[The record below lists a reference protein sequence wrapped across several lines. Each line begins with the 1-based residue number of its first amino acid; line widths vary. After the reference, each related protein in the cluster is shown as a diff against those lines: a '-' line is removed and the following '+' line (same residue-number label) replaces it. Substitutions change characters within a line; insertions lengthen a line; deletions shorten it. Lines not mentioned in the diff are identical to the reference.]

1 MVSDRSAYRTSRLQ
15 CSDLAVVVLDKY
27 GLKLQMWDTCL
38 SHLPSVYLF
47 SEEIEYLELLC
58 CQNLK
63 IVDGLVLNAV
73 MRVMLWTSCGS
84 LALPAF
90 LLLVLGWA
98 PLPHFVP
105 FGLPFRS
112 TPLRST
118 SAFHASYCLLRWI
131 IFIFC
136 FAPGFDHGFADC
148 ISSVQVVDAQ
158 GDLSFVHFLCLGRR
172 RASFQAQDSH

>member
-1 MVSDRSAYRTSRLQ
+1 
-15 CSDLAVVVLDKY
+15 
-27 GLKLQMWDTCL
+27 MWDTCL
-38 SHLPSVYLF
+38 SHLPSVCLF

-98 PLPHFVP
+98 PLLHFAP
-105 FGLPFRS
+105 FGLPFQS
-112 TPLRST
+112 APLRST
-118 SAFHASYCLLRWI
+118 SAFHASCCLSRWI
-131 IFIFC
+131 IFVFC
-136 FAPGFDHGFADC
+136 FGPGFDHGFADC
-148 ISSVQVVDAQ
+148 ISSVQVVDVQ
-158 GDLSFVHFLCLGRR
+158 GDLSFVHFLCPGRR